1 MINTIDTI
9 NIMIFVSTVIYG
21 ISGGLKNTCIFIF
34 ALMTNRS
41 VKFSNVG
48 YILYCTWV
56 VSLTY
61 LILLRVLGKDGLV
74 EKFEWLLK

>member
-1 MINTIDTI
+1 MINSIDTI

-34 ALMTNRS
+34 ALMNNRS
-41 VKFSNVG
+41 VKFSNAG
-48 YILYCTWV
+48 YILYYTWV